1 MGRWAISGADAA
13 SPTNGIGHRVEE
25 TTAVDAARRRRR
37 GRGSAVQCGL
47 SRSVSDLD
55 KLPNMCLLAV
65 PPVSKQWL
73 DEDSAH
79 SSAINGQWT
88 VKTANAGYEHL

>member
-1 MGRWAISGADAA
+1 MTPVEGA
-13 SPTNGIGHRVEE
+13 GGV
-25 TTAVDAARRRRR
+25 
-37 GRGSAVQCGL
+37 VQCVL
-47 SRSVSDLD
+47 SRSVLDSD

-65 PPVSKQWL
+65 PPVSKQQS
-73 DEDSAH
+73 DEDSDH